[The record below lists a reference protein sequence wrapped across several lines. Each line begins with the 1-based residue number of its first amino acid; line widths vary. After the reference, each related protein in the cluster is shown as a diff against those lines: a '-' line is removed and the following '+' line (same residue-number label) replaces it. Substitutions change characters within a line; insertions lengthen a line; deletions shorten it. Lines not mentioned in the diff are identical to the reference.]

1 MFVNKKVLHKVQLV
15 DGVFIPSEASDVIS
29 RLITEKISS
38 HKLNRLSMSEEN
50 MNKDTAY
57 NDGYLAELTKKRNE
71 FKAICKEAKLIGKKT
86 NVNSI
91 LDIEII
97 G

>member
-1 MFVNKKVLHKVQLV
+1 MSVNKKVLHKVQLV

-57 NDGYLAELTKKRNE
+57 NDGYLAELIKKRNE
-71 FKAICKEAKLIGKKT
+71 FKAVRIEAKLIGKKT

>member
-1 MFVNKKVLHKVQLV
+1 VLYKVQLV
-15 DGVFIPSEASDVIS
+15 GGVFIPSEASDVIS
-29 RLITEKISS
+29 RLIIKKTSS
-38 HKLNRLSMSEEN
+38 YKLNSLSMSEEN
-50 MNKDTAY
+50 VNNDTAY
-57 NDGYLAELTKKRNE
+57 NDSYLAELIKKRNE
-71 FKAICKEAKLIGKKT
+71 FKAVRTEAKLIGKKT

>member
-1 MFVNKKVLHKVQLV
+1 MLYKVQLV

-29 RLITEKISS
+29 RLIIKKTSS
-38 HKLNRLSMSEEN
+38 YKLNSLSMSEEN
-50 MNKDTAY
+50 VNNDTAY
-57 NDGYLAELTKKRNE
+57 NDSYLAELIKKRNE
-71 FKAICKEAKLIGKKT
+71 FKAVRTEAKLIGKKT

-91 LDIEII
+91 LHIEII

>member
-1 MFVNKKVLHKVQLV
+1 VLYKVQLV

-29 RLITEKISS
+29 RLIIKKTSS
-38 HKLNRLSMSEEN
+38 YKLNSLSMSEEN
-50 MNKDTAY
+50 VNNDTAY
-57 NDGYLAELTKKRNE
+57 NDSYLAELIKKRNE
-71 FKAICKEAKLIGKKT
+71 FKAVRTEAKLIGKKT